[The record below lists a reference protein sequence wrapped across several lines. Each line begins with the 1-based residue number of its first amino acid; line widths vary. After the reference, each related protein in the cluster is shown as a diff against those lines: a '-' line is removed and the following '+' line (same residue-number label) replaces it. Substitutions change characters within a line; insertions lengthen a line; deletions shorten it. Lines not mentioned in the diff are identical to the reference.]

1 MKRLIFAV
9 VFLVFSILSTT
20 TFAASPAYNWTGFYI
35 GAHGFYGAGDD
46 DEWDDYEGGDSGTS
60 WRYVGTSYRS
70 DHDIDGWMGGAFVG
84 YNYQFPFQLVVGIET
99 DINFGEISGSK
110 RFYYDPAFKT
120 STDMSWVG
128 STRLRLGYAIYRF
141 LPYIAMGMAYGEAD
155 IFETYGG
162 VKYGEKNTYFG
173 WSPALG
179 VEFVIVKNL
188 IGRAEFAYYSFANE
202 RSEVYAGQEVDTK
215 IRFGAFKLGLCWKF

>member
-1 MKRLIFAV
+1 MKQVICAVAFFVVIIF
-9 VFLVFSILSTT
+9 STI

-46 DEWDDYEGGDSGTS
+46 DKWDESQGYSGTN
-60 WRYVGTSYRS
+60 WKYVGTNYSS

-84 YNYQFPFQLVVGIET
+84 YNYQFPFNLVVGVET
-99 DINFGEISGSK
+99 DISFGEISGSK
-110 RFYYDPAFKT
+110 RFYYDPDFKT
-120 STDMSWVG
+120 NTDISWVG
-128 STRLRLGYAIYRF
+128 STRFRLGYAIYRF
-141 LPYIAMGMAYGEAD
+141 LPYIAMGVAYGEAD

-173 WSPALG
+173 WNSAFG

-188 IGRAEFAYYSFANE
+188 IARAEFNYYYFDDE
-202 RSEVYAGQEVDTK
+202 RSEVYAGQEVDTR
-215 IRFGAFKLGLCWKF
+215 IGFGAFKLGLSWKF